1 MDSEFLF
8 IDISTPQTKDSEL
21 KQKVQQVCLNF
32 SILDASLQVPY
43 QIQLSI
49 QNPDEKEPIPIGY
62 SAPHFANPQ
71 KEVVFNLSFIM
82 DYHFEKIQL
91 VKIDIAKANSFLSIT
106 TELPK
111 IMTSQES
118 LEIPLVENAERIKII
133 SNQVNN
139 SNMQCE
145 IDVKI
150 PNANGQNIFYVISK
164 ARYSKDKNLNDMTAL
179 YKSEMTNNG
188 IFKPICLSSSYLD
201 YGDHSRKISFDVFVN
216 GILYGTYP
224 VTVSELLEQLSGK
237 PFKINECE
245 MIVTI
250 KETPRVKKTFIEL
263 LRDHLE
269 INLEIGIDFTKSN
282 GNPTEPNS
290 LHYISNKPN
299 LYQQAITECGRILA
313 MYDSDKIYPVFGFGA
328 ILPEQKEICH
338 CFPITLAADNN
349 PNIKGIHNIV
359 KCVKDI
365 VPKLTFSEPTLF
377 APTLR
382 VIFDTIRSVGN
393 KGLSYHVVLL
403 LTDGVIDDMDDTIDE
418 IVNAATL
425 PVSIVIVGV
434 GDADFTNM
442 DILDCDNGFLTSKKT
457 GKTSN
462 RDIVQFVPFKKVNN
476 DAKLLA
482 EMVLEE
488 LPGQVE
494 GYFNK

>member
-1 MDSEFLF
+1 M
-8 IDISTPQTKDSEL
+8 
-21 KQKVQQVCLNF
+21 
-32 SILDASLQVPY
+32 
-43 QIQLSI
+43 
-49 QNPDEKEPIPIGY
+49 
-62 SAPHFANPQ
+62 
-71 KEVVFNLSFIM
+71 
-82 DYHFEKIQL
+82 
-91 VKIDIAKANSFLSIT
+91 
-106 TELPK
+106 
-111 IMTSQES
+111 
-118 LEIPLVENAERIKII
+118 
-133 SNQVNN
+133 
-139 SNMQCE
+139 
-145 IDVKI
+145 
-150 PNANGQNIFYVISK
+150 
-164 ARYSKDKNLNDMTAL
+164 
-179 YKSEMTNNG
+179 
-188 IFKPICLSSSYLD
+188 
-201 YGDHSRKISFDVFVN
+201 
-216 GILYGTYP
+216 
-224 VTVSELLEQLSGK
+224 
-237 PFKINECE
+237 
-245 MIVTI
+245 
-250 KETPRVKKTFIEL
+250 
-263 LRDHLE
+263 
-269 INLEIGIDFTKSN
+269 
-282 GNPTEPNS
+282 
-290 LHYISNKPN
+290 
-299 LYQQAITECGRILA
+299 
-313 MYDSDKIYPVFGFGA
+313 FGFGA

-359 KCVKDI
+359 KCVQDI

-377 APTLR
+377 APTLS
-382 VIFDTIRSVGN
+382 VIFNTIRSVGN